1 MMLTITPLYAGL
13 LVLVY
18 IALSALVVRQRVLVE
33 MATGDA
39 DETNLNRSIRVHGNF
54 VEYVPL
60 GLILML
66 CAELQSA
73 PAVAVH
79 AMGLTLLIARVAH
92 AVGMSRTPQVR
103 LLRGGGFLLTTLMLI
118 LSALAVIA
126 HAIF

>member
-79 AMGLTLLIARVAH
+79 VMGLTLLIARVAH
-92 AVGMSRTPQVR
+92 AVGMARIPQVR